1 VVRDVEQI
9 LVGRKRQAV
18 QLFEIIGDNLH
29 IAGGRIEAIDVA
41 SADFTL
47 GLDAFIVGKDSIGR
61 VGEPDRPI
69 RLDHHV
75 VGRVQALSL

>member
-29 IAGGRIEAIDVA
+29 IAGGRTEAIDVA
-41 SADFTL
+41 SADSL
-47 GLDAFIVGKDSIGR
+47 S
-61 VGEPDRPI
+61 
-69 RLDHHV
+69 
-75 VGRVQALSL
+75 ALTPSSSERIP